1 MDTES
6 KSLVS
11 PLAAAALL
19 LNSTG
24 LPVVIAKIDVYEP
37 GNQKSVDWYNVIRT
51 PSFVWFSD
59 SKPRIVSIS
68 GSDELSG
75 QSIVKWVENTLAPA
89 PAPAS
94 VSDDPC
100 KSRRLGIVCLAITP
114 SVLYAVLAVAFVH
127 LLQAVAWVVVSKR
140 NRLFSLKHFA
150 AVLFCPVFGLLL
162 WRPLCHCQSRS
173 SDIDPKNVKML
184 DNLI

>member
-1 MDTES
+1 MDPES
-6 KSLVS
+6 KSLIS
-11 PLAAAALL
+11 PLADAALL

-24 LPVVIAKIDVYEP
+24 LPVVIAKIDVSEP
-37 GNQKSVDWYNVIRT
+37 GNQESLNWYNVSRT
-51 PSFVWFSD
+51 PSFIWFSD
-59 SKPRIVSIS
+59 SKPRTVDIS
-68 GSDELSG
+68 DSGVLNG
-75 QSIVKWVENTLAPA
+75 QSIAKWVENTLAPA

-100 KSRRLGIVCLAITP
+100 KSRRLGIVCLSIPP
-114 SVLYAVLAVAFVH
+114 SALYALLAVVFVH

-150 AVLFCPVFGLLL
+150 AVLLCPVFGLLL
-162 WRPLCHCQSRS
+162 WRPLCRS